1 MVSYTIRV
9 ELQEQTEEMRTK
21 LLFTM
26 LDNGFSKRV
35 VCEKGFTY
43 ALPTDEFVYVSNENI
58 TVLMKRLVSLLSS
71 FTENPIL
78 LITRSEE
85 RCWSSLR
92 VVHLE

>member
-1 MVSYTIRV
+1 MASFTIRV
-9 ELQEQTEEMRTK
+9 ELKEQTEEMRTA

-26 LDNGFSKRV
+26 LDNGFSRSV
-35 VCEKGFTY
+35 VCEGGFTY
-43 ALPTDEFVYVSNENI
+43 ALPTDEYVYVGKENI

-71 FTENPIL
+71 ITEKPVI